1 MKKTLILLFV
11 LCAFIIKSSAADTTK
26 ISIQV
31 GGGSKFSAINV
42 VDKVTGNF
50 VSATI
55 TNVSV
60 QNLNAELATV
70 TLSDPT
76 TVKLTPIKGGNGIAV
91 VNCHLEYVDPGDGL
105 QKSEDKAIVISY
117 TVIAA
122 AHGVSLL
129 LTF

>member
-11 LCAFIIKSSAADTTK
+11 LCAFIKASAADTTK

-50 VSATI
+50 VAATI
-55 TNVSV
+55 SNVSV

-76 TVKLTPIKGGNGIAV
+76 TVKLTPIKGGNGVAV

-105 QKSEDKAIVISY
+105 QKSEDRAVVISY
-117 TVIAA
+117 TVAA
-122 AHGVSLL
+122 APHGVSLL